1 MSISD
6 PTSQVRGTRRLER
19 TTTRT
24 KYQDMKIAA
33 ATILSALAFSSLVS
47 AVPAKRDGLKCQAK
61 YAPGPLAARAHFGS
75 ATERQYFAF
84 RGVEGREG
92 EVLATSD
99 KPGQEV
105 QFYECEKPAEKYNP
119 DKDGGY
125 HIGLRYHFGQLRLKE
140 DPSQCVTVGTD
151 RKMRLEKCE
160 ERATKKMEEQWM
172 AVSSVGEGCASIV
185 WHAPTQDDEWE
196 GQVGFTDD
204 AIELSKVTR
213 GNIKSA
219 VAFKMDNGAFGGRCA
234 S

>member
-33 ATILSALAFSSLVS
+33 ATIISALAFSSLVS

-105 QFYECEKPAEKYNP
+105 QFYECEKPAENYYPGKDDD
-119 DKDGGY
+119 DKS
-125 HIGLRYHFGQLRLKE
+125 FGQLRLKE
-140 DPSQCVTVGTD
+140 DPSLCVTVGAD
-151 RKMRLEKCE
+151 EALRLEKCE
-160 ERATKKMEEQWM
+160 EGATKKMEGQWM
-172 AVSSVGEGCASIV
+172 AAMNVGEGCASIV
-185 WHAPTQDDEWE
+185 WHAPLQGQKLQ
-196 GQVGFTDD
+196 GQVLFDHD
-204 AIELSKVTR
+204 AIQLHEVTR
-213 GNIKSA
+213 SNIKGA
-219 VAFKMDNGAFGGRCA
+219 VAFKMDNGAFGGRCVG
-234 S
+234 